1 MKVSTARPS
10 LTPRLLWA
18 AAAILVP
25 TDVALSAPAA
35 IDTGQAKLDMC
46 ALKRTFTEDFDRLS
60 VASRNITDA
69 RWIAHTPWAGD
80 FGDAIFTDPGPGFPF
95 DVKDGILSITARK
108 GPDGKWRSGLLASAD
123 GQKRGFSQ
131 QYGYFEARV
140 QMPRGPGIWPA
151 FWLSTSE
158 LKSRKEPSIE
168 IDVIEYYGH
177 DPAAFQ
183 STVHV
188 WHKSPSRSVNKSK
201 KTVLPKGSLADDFHS
216 YGVKV
221 SPQTITFYLDRKPIW
236 QHPTPP
242 EHKEPLQLLVNLALG
257 SGFPIDKTPNPSVMK
272 VDYIHAYALD
282 EAGRA
287 ERCAKK

>member
-1 MKVSTARPS
+1 MTAK
-10 LTPRLLWA
+10 PRLSRLSWA
-18 AAAILVP
+18 IAALLIP
-25 TDVALSAPAA
+25 TDVALSAAPV
-35 IDTGQAKLDMC
+35 IDAEAAKLDFC
-46 ALKRTFTEDFDRLS
+46 ALQRSFTEDFDRLS

-69 RWIAHTPWAGD
+69 RWIAHTPWNGD
-80 FGDAIFTDPGPGFPF
+80 FGDAIFTDPGAGFPF
-95 DVKDGILSITARK
+95 DVEDGILTITARK

-123 GQKRGFSQ
+123 SQKRGFSQ
-131 QYGYFEARV
+131 KYGYFETRAKL
-140 QMPRGPGIWPA
+140 PPGPGVWPA

-158 LKSRKEPSIE
+158 LKSRTEPSVE

-177 DPAAFQ
+177 DPASFQ

-188 WHKSPSRSVNKSK
+188 WHKNPARSVNKSN
-201 KTVLPKGSLADDFHS
+201 KTVVPRDSLSDGFHT

-221 SPQTITFYLDRKPIW
+221 APETITFYLDRKPIW

-242 EHKEPLQLLVNLALG
+242 EHKEPLLLLVNLALG

-272 VDYIHAYALD
+272 VDYVHAYALD

-287 ERCAKK
+287 ARCPDK